1 MHRRGLMV
9 LAVICHLLWSCT
21 LIHSSYQDIRGLNS
35 HSLDK
40 VQDFE
45 CPFFSHRNANLT
57 FCRVL
62 PFLSTLEFWSQIKHV
77 KTFGFTSL
85 LFVCKTIRNLFTI
98 YHPKFLPILMDWRF
112 PPSLSKSRSIIDWQ
126 YLDWIELEHQ

>member
-1 MHRRGLMV
+1 MSKDFCNFLTFHKRVLMV

-21 LIHSSYQDIRGLNS
+21 LIHSSYQDIRELNS
-35 HSLDK
+35 HTLDK

-85 LFVCKTIRNLFTI
+85 LFVWKTIRNLFTI
-98 YHPKFLPILMDWRF
+98 YHPKFLPI
-112 PPSLSKSRSIIDWQ
+112 S
-126 YLDWIELEHQ
+126 WIEDFHPLWVKVEV